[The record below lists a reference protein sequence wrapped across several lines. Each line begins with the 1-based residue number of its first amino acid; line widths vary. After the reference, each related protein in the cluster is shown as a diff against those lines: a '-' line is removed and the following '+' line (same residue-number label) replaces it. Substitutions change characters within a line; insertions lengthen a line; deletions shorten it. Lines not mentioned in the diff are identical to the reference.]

1 MSDAS
6 DTNGPVLAADGT
18 PLKRSLARALRRQKM
33 RALLLIAP
41 LLLFILISFILPIAD
56 MLYRSV
62 ENKIVQETLPRS
74 VVALAD
80 WDANSGELP
89 SEAVYAAMAADL
101 KEAALAKQHTKVAV
115 RLNYEQPGIA
125 SAFKK
130 AGRKAKKFDL
140 DAGGPWKDELI
151 KIHKRWG
158 QPEIWRT
165 IQTYSPPV
173 TAGYFLNAVDMKV
186 GPDGAELRPEKERIY
201 NALLARTL
209 WMSLLITASCIVLA
223 YPVAWLLANLPSRT
237 ANLLMILVLLP
248 FWTSLLVRTS
258 AWKILLQQQ
267 GVSNDILVWVGF
279 VADDSRLQII
289 NNQFGT
295 VVAMTHILLPFMI
308 LPMYSVMATIP
319 PAYLRAATSLGAT
332 DWTAFWRVYFP
343 QTVPGIGAG
352 SILVFILAI
361 GYYITPAL
369 VGGTKGTF
377 ISNQIAY
384 HISTSLNWGLAA
396 ALGAILL
403 AVVLVLYWAYDKIV
417 GIDNVKLG

>member
-267 GVSNDILVWVGF
+267 GVINDILGWVGF

-308 LPMYSVMATIP
+308 LPMYTVMQTIIP
-319 PAYLRAATSLGAT
+319 
-332 DWTAFWRVYFP
+332 
-343 QTVPGIGAG
+343 
-352 SILVFILAI
+352 
-361 GYYITPAL
+361 
-369 VGGTKGTF
+369 
-377 ISNQIAY
+377 
-384 HISTSLNWGLAA
+384 H
-396 ALGAILL
+396 
-403 AVVLVLYWAYDKIV
+403 
-417 GIDNVKLG
+417 